1 MSSNSA
7 VDRAMKPHLGQFAT
21 WAVKG
26 LLDWAVY
33 LAVPTPTERGVFG
46 AVSAAMFWANRQ
58 PKVVPFEA
66 YLHTVSPC
74 EETHSG
80 CHSNQHGP

>member
-7 VDRAMKPHLGQFAT
+7 VHRAMNPHLGQFAT
-21 WAVKG
+21 WVVKG

-33 LAVPTPTERGVFG
+33 LAVPSSTDRAVIN

-58 PKVVPFEA
+58 PKVVPLEA

-74 EETHSG
+74 EETHLG
-80 CHSNQHGP
+80 CPSSQHGP